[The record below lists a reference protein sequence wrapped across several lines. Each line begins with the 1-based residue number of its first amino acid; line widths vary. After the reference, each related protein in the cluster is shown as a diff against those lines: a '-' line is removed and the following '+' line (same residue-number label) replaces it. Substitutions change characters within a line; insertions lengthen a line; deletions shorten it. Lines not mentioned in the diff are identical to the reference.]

1 MVTLFRFLTTI
12 TALLLLVTDY
22 GSLGLLRSL
31 LIFPLYM
38 VLIVLFHSTAE
49 TIYIKKRATRV
60 RSSDS
65 SK

>member
-1 MVTLFRFLTTI
+1 MVSVFRFLTTL

-22 GSLGLLRSL
+22 GSLGLIRSIL
-31 LIFPLYM
+31 VLALYM
-38 VLIVLFHSTAE
+38 VLIRLFYNLE

-60 RSSDS
+60 RTSDS